1 MPRDAPVTRRILSGI
16 EAPFSTAISAR
27 FAAARGRLMISRRH
41 AIQRR
46 DNGPEMRILA
56 AAILFSVAS
65 APAFGMDCADQT
77 QLGLD
82 RCADASF
89 QRADHAL
96 NDAYREVVRRLDGDE
111 HKKRLLAA
119 AETAWIALRD
129 TECKFAVSSTEN
141 GSIYPMEYS
150 LCLEGETQKRTKDLQ
165 AYLHCEEGDLS
176 CPVH

>member
-1 MPRDAPVTRRILSGI
+1 MTVDI
-16 EAPFSTAISAR
+16 
-27 FAAARGRLMISRRH
+27 
-41 AIQRR
+41 
-46 DNGPEMRILA
+46 MRILP
-56 AAILFSVAS
+56 AAILFSVTS

-82 RCADASF
+82 KCANASF

-96 NDAYREVVRRLDGDE
+96 NNAYREVVRRLGGDE
-111 HKKRLLAA
+111 YKKRLLAV
-119 AETAWIALRD
+119 AETAWIAVRD
-129 TECKFAVSSTEN
+129 AECKFAVSSTEG

-176 CPVH
+176 CPVPVQ

>member
-1 MPRDAPVTRRILSGI
+1 
-16 EAPFSTAISAR
+16 
-27 FAAARGRLMISRRH
+27 
-41 AIQRR
+41 
-46 DNGPEMRILA
+46 MRILP
-56 AAILFSVAS
+56 AAILFSLAS
-65 APAFGMDCADQT
+65 AKAFGMDCADQT

-82 RCADASF
+82 KCAEASF

-96 NDAYREVVRRLDGDE
+96 NDAYREILRRLEGDE

-129 TECKFAVSSTEN
+129 AECKFAVSSTEN

-150 LCLEGETQKRTKDLQ
+150 LCLEGETQKRTKALQ
-165 AYLHCEEGDLS
+165 AYLRCEEGDLS

>member
-1 MPRDAPVTRRILSGI
+1 
-16 EAPFSTAISAR
+16 
-27 FAAARGRLMISRRH
+27 
-41 AIQRR
+41 
-46 DNGPEMRILA
+46 MRILP

-77 QLGLD
+77 QSGLD
-82 RCADASF
+82 KCADASF

-96 NDAYREVVRRLDGDE
+96 NDPYRGVVRRLGGDE
-111 HKKRLLAA
+111 HKKRFLAA

-129 TECKFAVSSTEN
+129 AECNFAVSSTEG

-176 CPVH
+176 CPVPAQ